1 MIKINKENWSVY
13 YRYKFTNQWMLIEID
28 SELFQTDDRGC
39 VILED
44 IEEVYDCVYS
54 EGDGINISYV
64 KLFKR
69 K

>member
-1 MIKINKENWSVY
+1 MITINKENWSVY
-13 YRYKFTNQWMLIEID
+13 YKQRFNTQWLLLTLD
-28 SELFQTDDRGC
+28 TELFQTDDRGS

-44 IEEVYDCVYS
+44 IEEVYECVYS
-54 EGDGINISYV
+54 EGDGINTHYV